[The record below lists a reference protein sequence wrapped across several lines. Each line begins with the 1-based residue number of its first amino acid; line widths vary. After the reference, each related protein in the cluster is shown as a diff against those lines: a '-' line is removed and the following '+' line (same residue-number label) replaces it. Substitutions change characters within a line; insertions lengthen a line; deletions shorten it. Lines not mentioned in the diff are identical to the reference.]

1 MTPSLLGGIALAGKG
16 VDLLGGCY
24 LAYDL
29 LDGRN
34 GPLRGITRATVYLPL
49 FFVGYATLLGPSFAL
64 VAAAGMAVALAI
76 EFSFPEPPK
85 TFFGVPA
92 LAAVLRGLVL
102 GGAAAL
108 TFGSA
113 FGIPF
118 GGLVACGLL
127 AALMFGLSP
136 AQDHAR
142 QSAGRLRR
150 HNILASAYRAVF
162 AGLSALVAG
171 LWVGI
176 SQPLVT
182 AGRIGVAIGLVSALV
197 GVFSPALE
205 AWVERMPSRRLGLI
219 GLGFLAVGTA
229 LDSIRDWIDLG
240 T

>member
-49 FFVGYATLLGPSFAL
+49 FVFGYATLLGPSFAL

-108 TFGSA
+108 TFGPA

-142 QSAGRLRR
+142 QSAGLTPPQYPG
-150 HNILASAYRAVF
+150 L
-162 AGLSALVAG
+162 GLSC
-171 LWVGI
+171 
-176 SQPLVT
+176 
-182 AGRIGVAIGLVSALV
+182 GVRRA
-197 GVFSPALE
+197 F
-205 AWVERMPSRRLGLI
+205 RLGRRS
-219 GLGFLAVGTA
+219 VGGDIATA
-229 LDSIRDWIDLG
+229 CHRRPHRRRYRTGKRPRRCVQSG
-240 T
+240 A